1 MENFYCSVGLIYQPL
16 YGYSRT
22 LITKV
27 GSLMFMIYMALWMNL
42 RYSRMPLRGMYKS
55 YNTIN
60 PSKLS

>member
-1 MENFYCSVGLIYQPL
+1 MENFYCSVDLIYQPL